1 MYVKLSGGVFH
12 YNILKYAFVS
22 ILIFALLIFASCP
35 HNTDLPQNPE
45 NTPEIESV
53 VIKTNP
59 TKTSYT
65 VGDSFEPDGLV
76 VTISYSDGTESDV
89 AYDDSHDLFTFLNNE
104 TNAAGQKSVV
114 VYYIN
119 GQTQIYVG
127 YFTITVTAAQ
137 STTSTQEPET
147 PNGGGTGGQTDP
159 NGGNGGQQTQ
169 ISNVVVFVNENGQSA
184 ENGQYVDVMATY
196 DAIRTQISQGKTQG
210 VDYLVDYGDANN
222 FYFDMPNDL
231 MADSRFNAV
240 CDATTFYNEG
250 EAFYEGN
257 GGDHDADEY
266 KNEASLIPGVKLV
279 TNYADRAQ
287 DFEGAVIQR
296 ALIFENSNENGG
308 RDIIVKMSNGNYNLN
323 NAYKG
328 GIIKGNNNLTIDNL
342 NNTAI
347 SGTLYKKDDVKNF
360 YDTFIKDKNASN
372 LPQSLDLE
380 FIFYNYSGYEYNEN
394 INLLNLAGSNIDKI
408 FGTWYKYRDS
418 GNFSRSAIPT
428 LLFDA
433 KDLCSED
440 MYNAQTGHFNDAYP
454 VDINAALV
462 ISQITDN
469 GVKNVLVNGD
479 LKIDNGTVKGDNI
492 RFAVDSM
499 NGKSYKYQRS
509 TAGNPGIVDF
519 SNANVPS
526 EVKFGLDSGSKVIF
540 DSLNSDV
547 YLSKIGSAQ
556 VGEFILKHLEGES
569 HLKRGNEGAIQV
581 VNYTNLTNIGDDKA
595 VYGAT
600 TGNSWSNYFY
610 WKRGTGV
617 ELNADDHRINNGND
631 HSAALISK
639 VMPKESKKDLNPKQI
654 NMLLGGK
661 EYC

>member
-1 MYVKLSGGVFH
+1 
-12 YNILKYAFVS
+12 
-22 ILIFALLIFASCP
+22 
-35 HNTDLPQNPE
+35 
-45 NTPEIESV
+45 
-53 VIKTNP
+53 
-59 TKTSYT
+59 
-65 VGDSFEPDGLV
+65 
-76 VTISYSDGTESDV
+76 
-89 AYDDSHDLFTFLNNE
+89 
-104 TNAAGQKSVV
+104 
-114 VYYIN
+114 
-119 GQTQIYVG
+119 
-127 YFTITVTAAQ
+127 
-137 STTSTQEPET
+137 
-147 PNGGGTGGQTDP
+147 
-159 NGGNGGQQTQ
+159 
-169 ISNVVVFVNENGQSA
+169 
-184 ENGQYVDVMATY
+184 MATY

-210 VDYLVDYGDANN
+210 VDYLVDYGDATR
-222 FYFDMPNDL
+222 FYLGVPSDFRGESGRVL
-231 MADSRFNAV
+231 RTEY
-240 CDATTFYNEG
+240 DAFKEYLKEQ
-250 EAFYEGN
+250 F
-257 GGDHDADEY
+257 ADEISLWGNEIGNVTPDTDVGSQKQNLRLKT
-266 KNEASLIPGVKLV
+266 KNLIPGVDL
-279 TNYADRAQ
+279 NSYWMYNQ
-287 DFEGAVIQR
+287 DSASSGDNWDDDGLFQQGFKFSKPEGSCIDGVVVNMPEQ
-296 ALIFENSNENGG
+296 
-308 RDIIVKMSNGNYNLN
+308 YNLSR
-323 NAYKG
+323 AYKG
-328 GIIKGNNNLTIDNL
+328 GFEKGDGITSLQLSNL

-360 YDTFIKDKNASN
+360 YDTFIKDKNASK
-372 LPQSLDLE
+372 LPQSLDLALE
-380 FIFYNYSGYEYNEN
+380 VGGILLYDGELNSAGYKLSND
-394 INLLNLAGSNIDKI
+394 IPNLAGSNIDKI
-408 FGTWYKYRDS
+408 IGTWYDKKGNS
-418 GNFSRSAIPT
+418 GFNFSTGNTNSWI
-428 LLFDA
+428 FDA

-462 ISQITDN
+462 IGANSAD

-519 SNANVPS
+519 SNANVPN
-526 EVKFGLDSGSKVIF
+526 EVKFGLDTGSKVIF

-581 VNYTNLTNIGDDKA
+581 VNYTNLTNLGDDKA

-617 ELNADDHRINNGND
+617 ELDADDHRINNGND

-639 VMPKESKKDLNPKQI
+639 VMPKESKKDLNPKQM
-654 NMLLGGK
+654 NVLLGGK